1 MRGTIRRWPHIKKE
15 EEATMKSAMIKFLV
29 LLACVAL
36 VAGCGKFLGHASTAN
51 KVTLAQESLAKAKA
65 AGAETKAPADY
76 YMAAEYLKK
85 AEHEVQEGDREIARE
100 WAEKS
105 EQLSKA
111 ALQKAGGGAK

>member
-1 MRGTIRRWPHIKKE
+1 MR
-15 EEATMKSAMIKFLV
+15 SAMTKTLI

-36 VAGCGKFLGHASTAN
+36 VAGCGKFLGHSDTAH
-51 KVTLAQESLAKAKA
+51 KVTLAQEALAKAKA

-76 YMAAEYLKK
+76 YMAMEYLKA
-85 AEHEVQEGDREIARE
+85 AEHEVQEGDRPAARE

-105 EQLSKA
+105 EQFSKA